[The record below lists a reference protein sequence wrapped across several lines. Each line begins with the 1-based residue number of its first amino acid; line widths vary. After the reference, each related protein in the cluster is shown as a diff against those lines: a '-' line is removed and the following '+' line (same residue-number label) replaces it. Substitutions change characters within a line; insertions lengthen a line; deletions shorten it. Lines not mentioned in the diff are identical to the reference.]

1 MRKIYIL
8 ILLLTAF
15 GASSCNDWLDIR
27 ANTEQKDEEQF
38 STAQGFYD
46 ALIGCYMTMADRNI
60 YGEQLSITYSE
71 ALACLWDLPKEQTE
85 TNRLAEW
92 FFQHHDYTQ
101 STAESAIQSV
111 YAALFNTV
119 AQANMIIKNVE
130 ERGEVIPNPDIRSAI
145 EGEAYAIRAYCQ
157 LDVLRLFGEVPGGSR
172 KVSLPYSETTSINDI
187 PPYYDFEDYVAKLK
201 ADIEMA
207 KSLLIDKDPV
217 FQYSFASLN
226 SGSTAPV
233 DEFMLYRQF
242 RMNYW
247 AVRAL
252 EARMLLYTGEKSQ
265 AHDVAMEIISARLNG
280 NPVISLSNADDFTNG
295 YKLCPSECLF
305 GLSKY
310 NVMTYSE
317 TYLIGGNLNIQYDS
331 RNHLTITP
339 DRLDALYTGVNT
351 NAHNRYRYWW
361 NSNLRD
367 TYGDRRVTT
376 TKYYWDVN
384 VVENASL
391 KYAYIPMLRMS
402 EIYLIAMEG
411 TTSLEEAN
419 SLFST
424 YMIAHEDP
432 DTPGFASLDDR
443 AEFLLNEYRREFFA
457 EGQMFYTYKRLN
469 TAQMLWDNEPMTED
483 GYILPLPRTEYNP
496 NN

>member
-1 MRKIYIL
+1 MKKKIYL
-8 ILLLTAF
+8 ITCLVIALF
-15 GASSCNDWLDIR
+15 SSCNDWLDVR
-27 ANTEQKDEEQF
+27 PNTEQKDEDQF

-46 ALIGCYMTMADRNI
+46 ALVGCYMTMADRNI
-60 YGEQLSITYSE
+60 YGEQLSMTYSE
-71 ALACLWDLPKEQTE
+71 SLACFWDLPTEQTE
-85 TNRLAEW
+85 TNRLADW
-92 FFQHHDYTQ
+92 LFQHHDYTQ
-101 STAESAIQSV
+101 SAAESAIQSV

-130 ERGEVIPNPDIRSAI
+130 ERGEVILNPDIRSII

-172 KVSLPYSETTSINDI
+172 QVSLPYSETTSIYEV
-187 PPYYDFEDYVAKLK
+187 PPYYDFNAYVAKLK
-201 ADIEMA
+201 SDIEAA

-217 FQYSFASLN
+217 FQYSFANLN
-226 SGSTAPV
+226 SGSSATV

-252 EARMLLYTGEKSQ
+252 EARMLLYIGEKSQ
-265 AHDVAMEIISARLNG
+265 AYDVAMEIISAQLNG
-280 NPVISLSNADDFTNG
+280 NPVITLSDADDFVNG

-317 TYLIGGNLNIQYDS
+317 TYLIGNNPSVQYDS
-331 RNHLTITP
+331 RNHLTIT
-339 DRLDALYTGVNT
+339 LDQLTALYAGVNT
-351 NAHNRYRYWW
+351 NAHNRYRNWW
-361 NSNLRD
+361 NRNLKD
-367 TYGDRRVTT
+367 TYGNIRVAT

-384 VVENASL
+384 AVENASL
-391 KYAYIPMLRMS
+391 KFAYIPMLRLS
-402 EIYLIAMEG
+402 EIYLIAMEC

-424 YMIAHEDP
+424 YMLAHEDP
-432 DTPGFASLDDR
+432 DTPGFTSLDDR
-443 AEFLLNEYRREFFA
+443 EKFLLNEYRREFFA
-457 EGQMFYTYKRLN
+457 EGQMFYTYKRFN
-469 TAQMLWDNEPMTED
+469 TAQMLWSSEPMTED
-483 GYILPLPRTEYNP
+483 EYILPLPRTEYNP

>member
-1 MRKIYIL
+1 
-8 ILLLTAF
+8 
-15 GASSCNDWLDIR
+15 
-27 ANTEQKDEEQF
+27 
-38 STAQGFYD
+38 
-46 ALIGCYMTMADRNI
+46 
-60 YGEQLSITYSE
+60 
-71 ALACLWDLPKEQTE
+71 
-85 TNRLAEW
+85 
-92 FFQHHDYTQ
+92 
-101 STAESAIQSV
+101 
-111 YAALFNTV
+111 
-119 AQANMIIKNVE
+119 
-130 ERGEVIPNPDIRSAI
+130 
-145 EGEAYAIRAYCQ
+145 
-157 LDVLRLFGEVPGGSR
+157 
-172 KVSLPYSETTSINDI
+172 
-187 PPYYDFEDYVAKLK
+187 
-201 ADIEMA
+201 
-207 KSLLIDKDPV
+207 
-217 FQYSFASLN
+217 
-226 SGSTAPV
+226 
-233 DEFMLYRQF
+233 
-242 RMNYW
+242 
-247 AVRAL
+247 
-252 EARMLLYTGEKSQ
+252 
-265 AHDVAMEIISARLNG
+265 MEIISARLNG